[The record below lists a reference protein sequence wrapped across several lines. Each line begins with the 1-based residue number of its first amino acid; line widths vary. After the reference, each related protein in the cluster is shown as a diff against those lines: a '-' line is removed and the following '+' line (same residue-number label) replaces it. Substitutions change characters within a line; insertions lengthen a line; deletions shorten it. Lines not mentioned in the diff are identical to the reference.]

1 MIALRL
7 SCCFQKFELRQDK
20 VDELTK
26 IYHETTREAA
36 KWYDSFLNEQEEIN
50 QNKF

>member
-1 MIALRL
+1 MQFVQIVK
-7 SCCFQKFELRQDK
+7 QGKEDK

-50 QNKF
+50 QNNI